1 MNSLIQSLQGKK
13 TYLTSL
19 IVVALLIGQWMHL
32 WKMPAEVYAA
42 LAALGLAF
50 LRAGVNRQ
58 IGELSDLALS
68 APAPEV
74 RAGLADAG
82 KGGIVPAFAL
92 LLACCTMAQAQIDT
106 NAPPPPATPTAFWNT
121 ALGWLSSHNPNNE
134 ETFFS
139 KGEAWAGAV
148 TMQGDV
154 NLANE
159 VGLSYKVYQPTNS
172 NFSVSIEAITRDSGI
187 AGTFV
192 SQAVGP
198 SLNIKVHDVELQI
211 YTDAV
216 YDLNSEAA
224 RFQDKIHAEIGAR
237 VKKAM
242 TQNTFI
248 GVETFVQVPGEV
260 RGFGGFLG
268 FTF

>member
-1 MNSLIQSLQGKK
+1 MKITALVLC
-13 TYLTSL
+13 TLT
-19 IVVALLIGQWMHL
+19 IALTPVFAQTDTNI
-32 WKMPAEVYAA
+32 
-42 LAALGLAF
+42 
-50 LRAGVNRQ
+50 
-58 IGELSDLALS
+58 
-68 APAPEV
+68 PAP
-74 RAGLADAG
+74 
-82 KGGIVPAFAL
+82 P
-92 LLACCTMAQAQIDT
+92 T
-106 NAPPPPATPTAFWNT
+106 TPTAFWNT

-134 ETFFS
+134 STFFS

-159 VGLSYKVYQPTNS
+159 IGLAYRLYSPSNS
-172 NFSVSIEAITRDSGI
+172 NFSVSLEAVTRDSGI

-192 SQAVGP
+192 SEGFGP
-198 SLNIKVHDVELQI
+198 SLNIKVHDVELSL
-211 YTDAV
+211 YADAV

-224 RFQDKIHAEIGAR
+224 KFQDKIHAEIGAR

>member
-1 MNSLIQSLQGKK
+1 MKLKLTLI
-13 TYLTSL
+13 
-19 IVVALLIGQWMHL
+19 
-32 WKMPAEVYAA
+32 AA
-42 LAALGLAF
+42 LALC
-50 LRAGVNRQ
+50 
-58 IGELSDLALS
+58 
-68 APAPEV
+68 
-74 RAGLADAG
+74 
-82 KGGIVPAFAL
+82 VPAFA
-92 LLACCTMAQAQIDT
+92 QIET

-134 ETFFS
+134 ATFFS

-159 VGLSYKVYQPTNS
+159 IGLTYRVYAPSNS
-172 NFSVSIEAITRDSGI
+172 NFSISLEAVTRDSGI

-192 SQAVGP
+192 SEGFGP
-198 SLNIKVHDVELQI
+198 SLNIKVHDVELSL
-211 YTDAV
+211 YADAV

-224 RFQDKIHAEIGAR
+224 KFQDKLHAEIGAR

-242 TQNTFI
+242 TANTFI